1 MKIFERAPDGYLVVT
16 LGGGE
21 VAMMQMLLAE
31 VRGLVLSPD
40 ENEAQKRL
48 FPRVYLDPTE
58 EDAEV
63 ELQSLVHDDLVKQ
76 RVAGFDEIERLL
88 AAGVP
93 DGELVRL
100 VLDDDQ
106 AEQFL
111 CAVNDMRLAIA
122 ASLGL
127 DRAGDE
133 DTAAADPNAL
143 AILRW
148 LAELVGDLTDLLLG
162 ELPGAG

>member
-1 MKIFERAPDGYLVVT
+1 MRIFERAPDGYLVVT

-31 VRGLVLSPD
+31 VRGLVVAAE

-58 EDAEV
+58 EVAES

-76 RVAGFDEIERLL
+76 RVAGFDEIERQL
-88 AAGVP
+88 AVGVP
-93 DGELVRL
+93 DGEFVRL

-106 AEQFL
+106 TEQFL
-111 CAVNDMRLAIA
+111 RAVNDMRLAIA

-127 DRAGDE
+127 DQAANNTE
-133 DTAAADPNAL
+133 AADPNAR

-148 LAELVGDLTDLLLG
+148 LAELVGDLTDLLHT
-162 ELPGAG
+162 ELPGTN